1 MLVGLKS
8 DNQNVTKTSL
18 FGHNGVTLV
27 SLASHFLNLH
37 KFGPSTLHCH
47 GFPFCGQRSDEGVQA
62 PLAGTHG
69 IAPRLIFMADSRR
82 SVLCLVPGDPTPFR
96 HPFWARSGPVPT
108 PLAFPELFL
117 NGSRT
122 VTNCQPGVC

>member
-62 PLAGTHG
+62 PLAGTRES
-69 IAPRLIFMADSRR
+69 AWSRR
-82 SVLCLVPGDPTPFR
+82 LSHTIKMFK
-96 HPFWARSGPVPT
+96 A
-108 PLAFPELFL
+108 
-117 NGSRT
+117 
-122 VTNCQPGVC
+122 